1 MWEKAT
7 VGARV
12 LIVPENFRFKAIY
25 PHVGN
30 FFCYGAV
37 FQAVGKLLFCIR
49 ARLQRLRKNATK
61 VPKGRLNL
69 AQDAILGTIENL
81 IECRRDG

>member
-25 PHVGN
+25 PHVAA
-30 FFCYGAV
+30 FFVMATLE
-37 FQAVGKLLFCIR
+37 AAEKLPF
-49 ARLQRLRKNATK
+49 
-61 VPKGRLNL
+61 
-69 AQDAILGTIENL
+69 AISVV
-81 IECRRDG
+81 